1 MEHPR
6 QDDPVRIGPYR
17 VLAALDPETARPA
30 VPEHRSIARSASG
43 DDTVILAVPRADAD
57 PDRWWAE
64 AETARRHTAP
74 GLLGVTWTGRD
85 GRLPW
90 RAAPYVPA
98 LPLPSALDAHG
109 GPLPEP
115 AVRALGAALAR
126 TLAALHDQG
135 AAHAGL
141 SPSAVLITAEG
152 VRLSAFG
159 AVRAAA
165 PDGERRWGLP
175 GLEPGSLA
183 PEQGSGGRPRPPGD
197 VYGLGAV
204 LAYAS
209 TGHIVPE
216 NAELPASVRG
226 LIAACLARDPADR
239 PTAHQVH
246 DALASAEPSPEPSV
260 PPAGHLPTLL
270 DTAGHLPPLPARVV
284 VALARQAA
292 EVLAAEAA
300 TTNGPAAA
308 ATMTA
313 PAPPATAL
321 D

>member
-1 MEHPR
+1 MERPR
-6 QDDPVRIGPYR
+6 QDDPVRIGPYL
-17 VLAALDPETARPA
+17 VLGAFDPETARAA
-30 VPEHRSIARSASG
+30 VPERRYLARSASG
-43 DDTVILAVPRADAD
+43 DDTVLLAVPRADAD

-64 AETARRHTAP
+64 AENARRHTAP

-98 LPLPSALDAHG
+98 LALPAALDAHG
-109 GPLPEP
+109 GPLPGP
-115 AVRALGAALAR
+115 AVRSLGAALAR
-126 TLAALHDQG
+126 TLATLHDQG
-135 AAHAGL
+135 VTHAGL

-152 VRLSAFG
+152 VRLTAFG

-183 PEQGSGGRPRPPGD
+183 PEQASGGRPRPPGD
-197 VYGLGAV
+197 LYGLGAV

-209 TGHIVPE
+209 TGHTVPE
-216 NAELPASVRG
+216 NAELPPSLRN
-226 LIAACLARDPADR
+226 LIAGCLARDPAGR
-239 PTAHQVH
+239 PAAHQVH
-246 DALASAEPSPEPSV
+246 AALASPGSSGSPTSPV
-260 PPAGHLPTLL
+260 PTVL
-270 DTAGHLPPLPARVV
+270 DTAGHPTPLPARVV

-292 EVLAAEAA
+292 QVLAAEAA
-300 TTNGPAAA
+300 TPSATDGFAAA
-308 ATMTA
+308 VTTTA